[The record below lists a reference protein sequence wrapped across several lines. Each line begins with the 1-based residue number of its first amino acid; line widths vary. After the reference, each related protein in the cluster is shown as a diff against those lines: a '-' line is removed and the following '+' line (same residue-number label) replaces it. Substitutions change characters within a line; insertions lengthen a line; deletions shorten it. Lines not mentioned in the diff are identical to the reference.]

1 MQKNIFYKSHFFE
14 FQMATKSILSKS
26 IPISGGGYLRIFPWM
41 MSKWLIKQ
49 YLKGGH
55 FFAFYIHPFELS
67 SRNDTPLPKNT
78 KSLQKLRFTL
88 GKKTVSKKLTN
99 LIKLLKSNNY
109 EFVTFSDL
117 RKKLL
122 NSINNKTLFC

>member
-1 MQKNIFYKSHFFE
+1 MI
-14 FQMATKSILSKS
+14 
-26 IPISGGGYLRIFPWM
+26 
-41 MSKWLIKQ
+41 SKWLINQ

-55 FFAFYIHPFELS
+55 LFAFYIHPFELS
-67 SRNDTPLPKNT
+67 SRNDTPFPKDT
-78 KSLQKLRFTL
+78 KSLQKLRFKL
-88 GKKTVSKKLTN
+88 GKKTVSRKLTY

-122 NSINNKTLFC
+122 NSMNN